1 MKERMRSRMSKQVL
15 TGVVV
20 GAKCDKT
27 IKVMVS
33 RMVSHK
39 MYKKIVKKR
48 KNYVVHDEYNR
59 YKCGDVVQIR
69 EHIPISATKRWVV
82 I

>member
-1 MKERMRSRMSKQVL
+1 MSNKVL

-39 MYKKIVKKR
+39 TYKKIVKRR
-48 KNYVVHDEYNR
+48 KNYVVHDEHNR
-59 YKCGDVVQIR
+59 YKCGDVVKIK
-69 EHIPISATKRWVV
+69 EHIPISATKRWIV

>member
-1 MKERMRSRMSKQVL
+1 MSNKVL
-15 TGVVV
+15 TGIVVS
-20 GAKCDKT
+20 AKCNKT

-39 MYKKIVKKR
+39 TYKKIVKRR
-48 KNYVVHDEYNR
+48 KNYVVHDEYNQ
-59 YKCGDVVQIR
+59 YKCGDVVKIK
-69 EHIPISATKRWVV
+69 EHIPISATKRWIV